1 MKHLDLAY
9 LIDVDVPHAINGD
22 VTRLRQILLN
32 LLGNAVTFTEQ
43 GEIVLSVAMAPAS
56 AGDSGRTT
64 EEDGASI
71 LRPSSV
77 ALHFSVRDTGI
88 GIPPDGIDR
97 LFQSFS
103 QVDAS
108 TTRKYGGTGLGLA
121 ISKRLAELMG
131 GTMWV
136 ESEAGGEAAPENGEG
151 PTRQKGS
158 TFHFTIAA
166 EPAPEFQARPPLG
179 GADHYRGRR
188 VLLVDDNDTNRNIL
202 VHQTSTW
209 GMLPRD
215 TRSPLQALEWIRKGE
230 PFDLAIL
237 DLNMPE
243 MDGLMLASAIR
254 ECRDARSLPLVLF
267 SSLGAGGDDPRLELF
282 AARLTKPLKAS
293 HLYNALVQ
301 VFSLQPLRV
310 KAARSDALGM
320 DGELAVR
327 HPLRIL
333 LAEDNAINQKLAL
346 LILERLGY
354 RADVAGNGLEV
365 IESLERATAFAP
377 YDLILMDM

>member
-1 MKHLDLAY
+1 
-9 LIDVDVPHAINGD
+9 
-22 VTRLRQILLN
+22 
-32 LLGNAVTFTEQ
+32 
-43 GEIVLSVAMAPAS
+43 
-56 AGDSGRTT
+56 
-64 EEDGASI
+64 
-71 LRPSSV
+71 
-77 ALHFSVRDTGI
+77 
-88 GIPPDGIDR
+88 
-97 LFQSFS
+97 
-103 QVDAS
+103 
-108 TTRKYGGTGLGLA
+108 
-121 ISKRLAELMG
+121 
-131 GTMWV
+131 
-136 ESEAGGEAAPENGEG
+136 
-151 PTRQKGS
+151 
-158 TFHFTIAA
+158 
-166 EPAPEFQARPPLG
+166 
-179 GADHYRGRR
+179 
-188 VLLVDDNDTNRNIL
+188 
-202 VHQTSTW
+202 
-209 GMLPRD
+209 MLPRD